1 MPYRNSKPHSALTYV
16 LKGLIPYSREN
27 LLLTYKP
34 NKFFNELKRISDY
47 RQSTLRNAYWRG
59 KQRGLIDEDDY
70 KIPKLTEKGL
80 KKVKPFIVKKLGK
93 KSKLVVIFDIPE
105 SDKLSRD
112 KLRNLLKAWGFVQV
126 QKSVWSSDLDF
137 IEALSEV
144 IDELS
149 LRDCIEVYEALRLL
163 PKWLHFIRGR
173 AVFAEWRDISS

>member
-1 MPYRNSKPHSALTYV
+1 MSRPRIFCNMAYRNRKPHSALAFV

-27 LLLTYKP
+27 LLLAYKP
-34 NKFFNELKRISDY
+34 NKFFNELERISDY

-59 KQRGLIDEDDY
+59 KQRGLIDEDGY
-70 KIPKLTEKGL
+70 KNPKLTEEGL

-93 KSKLVVIFDIPE
+93 KSKLMVIFDIPE

-137 IEALSEV
+137 REALIEAIEK
-144 IDELS
+144 LS
-149 LRDCIEVYEALRLL
+149 LSDYIEVYEALRLI
-163 PKWLHFIRGR
+163 P
-173 AVFAEWRDISS
+173 E